1 MNDKEI
7 MDCLKEHTLPTFGTK
22 LERENRLR
30 KAWGI
35 PTSNNGGGDSK
46 KKGNTKNKIEQ
57 IKRNREERRAKME
70 NMKRLKAEKAVE
82 YKNIGSKANVEEEV
96 LINEHRF
103 NTHMLSDHVSSSNV
117 RLCVCV
123 RKRPLFEKEITD
135 GENDAV
141 SCANPQIKVHF
152 PKLKVDGIT
161 KYIDNHL
168 FTFDNT
174 FNQDENTQDLYKYS
188 LKGVLPDLFKN
199 SCYVTV
205 FAYGQTGSGKTF
217 TMQGATEQAVEDLF
231 TYSKKE
237 SGIEFYMNFFEI
249 YGGRC
254 FDLLDKHKR
263 IQILEDGNNNVS
275 SNDNSIE
282 I

>member
-1 MNDKEI
+1 
-7 MDCLKEHTLPTFGTK
+7 LPT
-22 LERENRLR
+22 N
-30 KAWGI
+30 A
-35 PTSNNGGGDSK
+35 GGGPDGK
-46 KKGNTKNKIEQ
+46 KKGSTVNKIEQ
-57 IKRNREERRAKME
+57 IKKRREERRAKME
-70 NMKRLKAEKAVE
+70 NMARLKAEKAVE
-82 YKNIGSKANVEEEV
+82 FKHIGSKGNVEEEV
-96 LINEHRF
+96 LIDEHRF
-103 NTHMLSDHVSSSNV
+103 NTHMLSEHVSSSNL

-123 RKRPLFEKEITD
+123 RKRPLFEKEQVA

-174 FNQDENTQDLYKYS
+174 FNQDENTQDLYTYS

-217 TMQGATEQAVEDLF
+217 TMQGVTESAVNDMF
-231 TYSKKE
+231 SYAKKE
-237 SGIEFYMNFFEI
+237 SGVSFYMNFFEI

-254 FDLLDKHKR
+254 FDLLDNHKR
-263 IQILEDGNNNVS
+263 VAILEDGNNNVRIILFK
-275 SNDNSIE
+275 D
-282 I
+282 